1 LKSSKHKS
9 IKEYESIEPPLLRI
23 VPLPNF
29 TISDIESN
37 FEEKKGTNFTR
48 IILNILLLFVP
59 RWYKITKKEDMIK
72 LSPFSRMARVFEEH
86 NIYNIYENPAIEA
99 VINFYWKKARS
110 YYFYSLF
117 FRFFVFAICFGLISW
132 AYLNHT
138 TIVNQQFLFTL
149 IVLFYYLA
157 LYLLFTEVFQLYY
170 HRIKYIFN
178 LCNIVDVI
186 SVIFAVTI
194 MSIMVKNFQFSD
206 GFGSVTEISTGFTV
220 WITFSIT
227 FIWLELV
234 RKFQLFLNHHIK
246 LFN

>member
-1 LKSSKHKS
+1 LKPSKHKS
-9 IKEYESIEPPLLRI
+9 FKKYEIIEPPLLRI

-29 TISDIESN
+29 TISNI
-37 FEEKKGTNFTR
+37 EEKKGTNFTR
-48 IILNILLLFVP
+48 IILNILLLFLP
-59 RWYKITKKEDMIK
+59 RWYKITKKKDMIK
-72 LSPFSRMARVFEEH
+72 LSPFSRMALIFENH
-86 NIYNIYENPAIEA
+86 NIYENPAIEA

-110 YYFYSLF
+110 YYFFSLF
-117 FRFFVFAICFGLISW
+117 LRFLVFAICFGLISW

-157 LYLLFTEVFQLYY
+157 LYLLFTEAFQLYY
-170 HRIKYIFN
+170 HRFKYIFN

-186 SVIFAVTI
+186 SVIFAVII

-206 GFGSVTEISTGFTV
+206 GFGSATEISTGLIV
-220 WITFSIT
+220 GISFST
-227 FIWLELV
+227 SFIWLELV
-234 RKFQLFLNHHIK
+234 RIFLLFLNHYIK